1 MGAKASKKIPKLSKE
16 DQEYLRAN
24 TNYSVDTI
32 IEWYKG
38 FMEDCPDGKL
48 TPHSFM
54 HIYGNSFLTGNAKE
68 FCDHVFRTFDRDQ
81 NGFIDFKE
89 FLLAIHVTSSGTPED
104 KLNWAF
110 SMYDVDGSGWIDLGE
125 MTRIVKSIFRMS
137 GPGQR
142 KQAAALG
149 ESAEERASSIFRR
162 MDQNS
167 DGKVTRMEFVSTCLD

>member
-1 MGAKASKKIPKLSKE
+1 MDMSISDQAVTCNMHPGGGPYPHSHRQAMGAKASKKIKKLPKE
-16 DQEYLRAN
+16 DLEYLRAN

-48 TPHSFM
+48 TPESFM

-68 FCDHVFRTFDRDQ
+68 FCDHVFRTFDKDK

-89 FLLAIHVTSSGTPED
+89 FLLAIHVTSSGTPQD

-110 SMYDVDGSGWIDLGE
+110 
-125 MTRIVKSIFRMS
+125 R
-137 GPGQR
+137 
-142 KQAAALG
+142 
-149 ESAEERASSIFRR
+149 
-162 MDQNS
+162 
-167 DGKVTRMEFVSTCLD
+167 